1 MKLPATFYCLLVFL
15 FFSLSLQSQEVAYGF
30 KAGLNFSRL
39 DGVSE
44 LDSAVNSVEEEEMA
58 TGFHVGAEV
67 KFKITELMGFKTGLV
82 FSQRGGRRRF
92 DGDGFQ
98 FFIADSGNRVKAEGA
113 RRTVVNVTNSY
124 LDVPLTGYA
133 LRWERLEIFAGGQIS
148 FLVGSNGTG
157 DFSFDGN
164 SAITNTPILIETQ
177 LLTHNYYNDGS
188 PNIEDFQEL
197 ELFTIQADG
206 EFITIPEEVTA
217 YYNFG
222 EKDGSIY
229 NILDVGLHAGFS
241 YFFNK
246 GLYTSFTFQYG
257 LLDAT
262 RDRYDVS
269 QITSNELQYIERDDV
284 DRNLSLQV
292 SIGFSF

>member
-1 MKLPATFYCLLVFL
+1 MKLPGSLCYLFVLLFL
-15 FFSLSLQSQEVAYGF
+15 SVSLQSQEIAYGF

-39 DGVSE
+39 DGDSE
-44 LDSAVNSVEEEEMA
+44 MDAAGNSVEQEEMA

-67 KFKITELMGFKTGLV
+67 KFKFTELMGLKTGLV
-82 FSQRGGRRRF
+82 FSQRGGERRF
-92 DGDGFQ
+92 DGEGFQ
-98 FFIADSGNRVKAEGA
+98 FFIADSENRVKAEGT

-133 LRWERLEIFAGGQIS
+133 LLWERLEIFAGGQIS

-164 SAITNTPILIETQ
+164 SVVSNTPILIESQ
-177 LLTHNYYNDGS
+177 LLSHNYYNDGS
-188 PNIEDFQEL
+188 PNLEDIQEL
-197 ELFTIQADG
+197 ELFTVQADG

-229 NILDVGLHAGFS
+229 NVLDLGLHAGLS
-241 YFFNK
+241 YYFNK

-269 QITSNELQYIERDDV
+269 QVMSDGLEYIERDDV